1 MVIHH
6 SLLGP
11 LSSSQV
17 PIEERIRTLSL
28 AVCALG
34 VRALL
39 YLRAVLV
46 PLVLA
51 IALSYLLTPVVDLLS
66 KRPLRCAGVTLC
78 AAEPARGWTRCCR
91 DLFCRLKLP
100 RIVAVFVA
108 LGVAFAVLGVL
119 GFIVADSVR
128 TFASKA
134 DSYRSASKSCSAG
147 RSASWRRRRPTCA
160 SASG

>member
-1 MVIHH
+1 MR
-6 SLLGP
+6 G
-11 LSSSQV
+11 
-17 PIEERIRTLSL
+17 
-28 AVCALG
+28 
-34 VRALL
+34 RA
-39 YLRAVLV
+39 
-46 PLVLA
+46 
-51 IALSYLLTPVVDLLS
+51 
-66 KRPLRCAGVTLC
+66 G
-78 AAEPARGWTRCCR
+78 ARLDGCCR

-134 DSYRSASKSCSAG
+134 DSYSQRVEELLGWAIGFMEEA
-147 RSASWRRRRPTCA
+147 RPTCA